1 MAQTEQE
8 KLIGEHPKNNHIFGQ
23 WWSYVDLP
31 TTDRKKHRKL
41 EENPAFRSA
50 AIDKLAEWIVES
62 HATDLQLRMIDKQR
76 ARLDKHGLSRFVDI
90 LHVLPR
96 TDTTQKGNL
105 GEIVLIE
112 YLKES
117 RHFTPLVHKLHYN
130 PNPDQ
135 SMKGDDVLLF
145 KKDNLTDE
153 VIYGE
158 CKFRGTPKAE
168 IVDEIVGN
176 LEGLKKLPISMG
188 FVANRIDET
197 GNHDLAEQ
205 LMDLQVK
212 IYNGEVPVTNVGFLI
227 SKSSKR
233 AGCGTSAIV
242 EENLDSDNPRLV
254 MISLGVEK
262 PVDIVTQAFQKADAI
277 LKKK

>member
-76 ARLDKHGLSRFVDI
+76 AILDKQGLSRFVDI

-112 YLKES
+112 YLKE
-117 RHFTPLVHKLHYN
+117 
-130 PNPDQ
+130 
-135 SMKGDDVLLF
+135 
-145 KKDNLTDE
+145 KK
-153 VIYGE
+153 
-158 CKFRGTPKAE
+158 
-168 IVDEIVGN
+168 
-176 LEGLKKLPISMG
+176 
-188 FVANRIDET
+188 
-197 GNHDLAEQ
+197 
-205 LMDLQVK
+205 
-212 IYNGEVPVTNVGFLI
+212 
-227 SKSSKR
+227 
-233 AGCGTSAIV
+233 
-242 EENLDSDNPRLV
+242 
-254 MISLGVEK
+254 
-262 PVDIVTQAFQKADAI
+262 
-277 LKKK
+277 